1 LEEINETKIKPLNK
15 KISELEKTAEEKKE
29 LISKKETELTAKN
42 ARIKDLEEIN
52 KPSLLFSVADKLG
65 LVSK

>member
-15 KISELEKTAEEKKE
+15 KISELEKTVAEKKE

-42 ARIKDLEEIN
+42 ERIKDLEEVN